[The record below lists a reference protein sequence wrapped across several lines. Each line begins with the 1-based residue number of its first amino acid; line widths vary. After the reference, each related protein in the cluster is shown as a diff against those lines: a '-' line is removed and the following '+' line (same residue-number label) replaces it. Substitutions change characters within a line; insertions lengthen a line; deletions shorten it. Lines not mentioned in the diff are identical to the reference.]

1 MNTLFYERIKEAS
14 ASNPNDSILGATVRR
29 IMQEELALEAME
41 SYDANP
47 NQYTIDQMI
56 TEVENDDRDIEYP
69 SI

>member
-1 MNTLFYERIKEAS
+1 MTTIFYERIKEAS

-47 NQYTIDQMI
+47 NQYTLDQMI